1 MLSKAK
7 NGNAPLTSVNSGW
20 YNPGPINDTDL
31 PNAELSAVQA
41 RDYDILREEFPEG
54 PYGAPT
60 NEEKLGK
67 TSPWRPGQAVVS
79 SLRDQNPVS
88 SDRQVTL
95 DEPPAQAQK
104 GSIEG
109 QN

>member
-1 MLSKAK
+1 MLSNEKDK
-7 NGNAPLTSVNSGW
+7 NAPLTSVNSGW
-20 YNPGPINDTDL
+20 YNPGPIHDTDL
-31 PNAELSAVQA
+31 PNAELSSVQA

-54 PYGAPT
+54 PYGAAT

-79 SLRDQNPVS
+79 SLRDQNPMS

-95 DEPPAQAQK
+95 DEPPARAPK